1 MKNFK
6 LVKNLVA
13 AAVLGVVA
21 VASMAADTDDLLE
34 RLKKTYP
41 NIAFSKVAA
50 TEAPGIYEA
59 TFGTDLL
66 YTDSTGT
73 YFFPTMFNMKTQR
86 NFGDE
91 RRAELSMV
99 DFSTL
104 PLRDSIKMV
113 SGDGSREMAVF
124 ADPNCGYCKKLE
136 EQLAKLNNVTVYV
149 FPVGIL
155 GADSAAKVESVM
167 CSKGNQSKVWSDWMM
182 KGAIPQTMACDSKIN
197 ERNFALFRKLGF
209 QGTPAMAFKSGK
221 VMKGYGE
228 LAKIE
233 TMLAAR

>member
-13 AAVLGVVA
+13 AAVLGA
-21 VASMAADTDDLLE
+21 VSLASMAADTDDLLE

-41 NIAFSKVAA
+41 NIAFTKVAA

-59 TFGTDLL
+59 AFGTDVL
-66 YTDSTGT
+66 YTESTGT

-91 RRAELSMV
+91 RRAELAMV

-104 PLRDSIKMV
+104 PLGDAIKMV

-155 GADSAAKVESVM
+155 GPDSVVKVENVM
-167 CSKGNQSKVWSDWMM
+167 CAKGNQGKAWNDWMM
-182 KGAIPQTMACDSKIN
+182 KGAIPQTIACGSKVS

-209 QGTPAMAFKSGK
+209 QGTPAMAFKNGK
-221 VMKGYGE
+221 VIKGYGE